1 MGRVTPII
9 FFILVVFAFS
19 NIYSQVADSN
29 AVAEQPEE
37 EYVPSSPGDVV
48 DLTETAIE
56 IKLEPDRPLVQIMST
71 RLKPEFDDVNLEKSF
86 IPELLGKGEEI
97 TVLEQREPEE
107 IEAIDVDKVVNK
119 KR

>member
-1 MGRVTPII
+1 MGRVTHII
-9 FFILVVFAFS
+9 ILIFVMLMLGTIYGQADDSSAVVS
-19 NIYSQVADSN
+19 
-29 AVAEQPEE
+29 EPEE
-37 EYVPSSPGDVV
+37 QYTPAGPGDVV

-71 RLKPEFDDVNLEKSF
+71 RLKPQFDDVNLEKSF

-97 TVLEQREPEE
+97 KILEQKEKEE
-107 IEAIDVDKVVNK
+107 TESINIDKVVNK